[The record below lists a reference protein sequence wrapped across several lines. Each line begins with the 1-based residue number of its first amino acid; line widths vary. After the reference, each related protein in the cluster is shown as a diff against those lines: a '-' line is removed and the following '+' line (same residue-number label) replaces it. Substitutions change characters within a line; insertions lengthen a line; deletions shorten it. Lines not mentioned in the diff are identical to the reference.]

1 MFRLRASRN
10 NDDVFLCQETK
21 QYLCGRFPVLFSK
34 GEHRRLL
41 KHFIDPKVAAL
52 KSLKAAKKGRAVY
65 TTGAFYKCYRLL
77 AKLIPHTLLVKFAGL
92 G

>member
-21 QYLCGRFPVLFSK
+21 QN
-34 GEHRRLL
+34 
-41 KHFIDPKVAAL
+41 FIDPKVAAL

-65 TTGAFYKCYRLL
+65 PTGAFYKCYRLL

>member
-52 KSLKAAKKGRAVY
+52 KSLKAAKKGEP
-65 TTGAFYKCYRLL
+65 F
-77 AKLIPHTLLVKFAGL
+77 TLPEHFINATDCLQS
-92 G
+92 